1 MKKFQLILI
10 FGFIISLITYG
21 IYSRL
26 SEEYDFFYEYDS
38 RYQVYSVEDPP
49 EKIYFAGEEMPLDD
63 KVVAK
68 KFEKELQVQT
78 FWNYS
83 KISLIKRARHWL
95 PQLEPILKQHGIPKD
110 FKYLAVV
117 ESMLN
122 NVESPKSAAG
132 FWQIMA
138 STGAE
143 YGLEIN
149 EEVDERY
156 HPIKATHVACQ
167 YFKDSYKKFGNWT
180 SVAAS
185 YNIGMSGL
193 SKALRNQNE
202 TSYYKLNLNSQT
214 ADYIFRIVAI
224 KQLLEHPKEF
234 GYNVPRYNPYAIPM
248 KRIPVKESIPDLAV
262 FAEEHGISLEI
273 LREHNA
279 WLLKNSLTIKDP
291 EKTYTLLVPRNPEM
305 LVKKETKNASPQ
317 QAQTD
322 SIKISVTDSTLSRR

>member
-1 MKKFQLILI
+1 
-10 FGFIISLITYG
+10 
-21 IYSRL
+21 
-26 SEEYDFFYEYDS
+26 
-38 RYQVYSVEDPP
+38 VEDPP
-49 EKIYFAGEEMPLDD
+49 EKIYFAGEEVPLSD
-63 KVVAK
+63 KTVAK
-68 KFEKELQVQT
+68 KFERELQVQT
-78 FWNYS
+78 YWNSS
-83 KISLIKRARHWL
+83 KVSLIKRARHWL
-95 PQLEPILKQHGIPKD
+95 PQIEPILKKHGIPKD

-138 STGAE
+138 STGRE

-167 YFKDSYKKFGNWT
+167 YFKDSHQIFGNWT

-185 YNIGMSGL
+185 YNIGMGGL
-193 SKALRNQNE
+193 SKALRRQNE
-202 TSYYKLNLNSQT
+202 TSYYKLSLNSQT

-234 GYNVPRYNPYAIPM
+234 GFNVPRRNPYGVPL
-248 KRIPVKESIPDLAV
+248 KKVVVKESIPDLSA
-262 FAEEHGISLEI
+262 FAQEHGVTLEI
-273 LREHNA
+273 LQEYNA
-279 WLLKNSLTIKDP
+279 WILKNTLTIKDP
-291 EKTYTLLVPRNPEM
+291 EKTYTLLIPRNPEL
-305 LVKKETKNASPQ
+305 LVNNVPQEPTAQ

-322 SIKISVTDSTLSRR
+322 TSRTGQADSTFSRH